1 MEITNSIQNLY
12 QSLVGVSLEFRDGKS
27 QDHVDSG
34 EALNLLRSQITNF
47 CQKVLDEVAPD
58 SEITAIA
65 TLACLVDYYRRNPN
79 YYSVRSAIVLRR
91 LRPKTLEFLKFSVDF
106 RAKKIL
112 DLVETEYAPPKTPEI
127 HYALRECLRY
137 FIGVYPSRFK
147 YYKIYLNKEDRL
159 YVLQG

>member
-1 MEITNSIQNLY
+1 MKITNSIQNLY

-34 EALNLLRSQITNF
+34 DALNLLRSQITNF
-47 CQKVLDEVAPD
+47 CQKILDEVAPD

-65 TLACLVDYYRRNPN
+65 TLAFLVDYYRRNPN

-91 LRPKTLEFLKFSVDF
+91 LRPKILEFLKFSVDF

-112 DLVETEYAPPKTPEI
+112 DLVETEYAPPNAK
-127 HYALRECLRY
+127 
-137 FIGVYPSRFK
+137 K
-147 YYKIYLNKEDRL
+147 
-159 YVLQG
+159 VLFSIV